1 MFRHTPIRQ
10 KRACAGLPYFFSPHA
25 YQTVYKSARPKG
37 SSDKESERMSHSEN
51 TPEHLTSVSVDPAE
65 MESFSRMAADWWD
78 PTGPFKPLHIMNG
91 ARLNFIKETV
101 CEHFGLDPHIEKPLE
116 GLRVLDIGC
125 GGGLLCEPMV
135 RLGASVTGVDALER
149 NLKTAKTHAEQ
160 MGLEVDYRH
169 GTIEQMVE
177 NGEAT
182 FDVVLNMEVIEHVA
196 NPAEF
201 MADCAAMV
209 KTPSGNKAGGIMMCS
224 TINRTL
230 KAFAFAIVGAEYVL
244 RWLPRVTHQYAKF
257 VRPAE
262 LSRWRTDAGLAVE
275 EQIGMTLN
283 PVTNVWTTSGD
294 KSINYVTV
302 GTKKPP
308 S

>member
-1 MFRHTPIRQ
+1 M
-10 KRACAGLPYFFSPHA
+10 A
-25 YQTVYKSARPKG
+25 
-37 SSDKESERMSHSEN
+37 HSN
-51 TPEHLTSVSVDPAE
+51 HQPETLSSVSVDPAE

-78 PTGPFKPLHIMNG
+78 PSGPFKPLHIMNG
-91 ARLNFIKETV
+91 ARLSLIKETV
-101 CEHFGLDPHIEKPLE
+101 CEHFGLDSDADKPLS

-149 NLKTAKTHAEQ
+149 NLKTAKTHAQQ
-160 MGLEVDYRH
+160 MGLDVDYRH

-177 NGEAT
+177 NGET
-182 FDVVLNMEVIEHVA
+182 PFDVVLNMEVIEHVA
-196 NPAEF
+196 NPPDF

-209 KTPSGNKAGGIMMCS
+209 KSPAQGSAGGSAGGIMLCS

-244 RWLPRVTHQYAKF
+244 RWLPRGTHQYAKF
-257 VRPAE
+257 VRPEE
-262 LSRWRTDAGLAVE
+262 LASWMTHAGLEVD
-275 EQIGMTLN
+275 EQIGMNLN
-283 PVTNVWTTSGD
+283 PITNLWTTSGD
-294 KSINYVTV
+294 KSINYITV
-302 GTKKPP
+302 GTKKTL